1 VFGRGSCRF
10 AFLGEGGRE
19 GRRRRVV
26 LLGLAV
32 GSVSACVP
40 LCGVRL
46 LFCCAVS
53 AHGPS
58 PWAPPRVSSLGDGN
72 VHDSTNESGK
82 AAPALPLLFGFW
94 DPGSGVP
101 VVTPGRGI
109 HSGHLILT

>member
-82 AAPALPLLFGFW
+82 AALCSDFGTGW
-94 DPGSGVP
+94 GVP